1 MFANYDKVAEFIDG
15 LSISEMDKH
24 ELKNLVSDLEQGA
37 CVGAYRRGYNKG
49 DSDGR
54 YYERAKVIK
63 QYTYFCE
70 KYHRNFDKECAE
82 DIENDFKEWLEG
94 GKNEE

>member
-1 MFANYDKVAEFIDG
+1 MFANYEKVAEFIDG

-24 ELKNLVSDLEQGA
+24 ELKSLVLDLEQGIS
-37 CVGAYRRGYNKG
+37 VRTYRRAYDKG

-54 YYERAKVIK
+54 YYERKKVIA

-82 DIENDFKEWLEG
+82 DIENDFKKWLEG
-94 GKNEE
+94 SK